1 MAVSLT
7 HTTVAVGTDAGNG
20 EIAKLQWNEEHTLT
34 LATDKLL
41 GRATAGT
48 GAVEEIS
55 CTAAG
60 RAILD
65 DADAAAQRTTL
76 GLAIGTDVQ
85 AYDGDLDAIAALAGT
100 SGFLKKTAANTWS
113 LDTSTYIT
121 TPVPAGTAML
131 FQQTAAPTGWTKQT
145 THNDKALRVVS
156 ATASS
161 GGTTAFSSVFASRTP
176 AGTIANTTATG
187 TISNTTATGTVG
199 STTLSTAEIP
209 AHAHQIVEAGANS
222 NALYNTFSLTA
233 ANTIATSA
241 ATNASRNDGTGN
253 TGGGGS
259 HTHSFTGTSHGH
271 TFTGTAHNHTFTG
284 TAMDFAVQYVDVI
297 IATKD

>member
-85 AYDGDLDAIAALAGT
+85 AYDGDLAAIAALAGT

-121 TPVPAGTAML
+121 TPVPSGTAML
-131 FQQTAAPTGWTKQT
+131 FQQTSAPTGWTKQT

-156 ATASS
+156 GAAGS

-187 TISNTTATGTVG
+187 TISSTTDTGTVG
-199 STTLSTAEIP
+199 STTLTTTQMP
-209 AHAHQIVEAGANS
+209 AHTHTIAAATGTGQGANR
-222 NALYNTFSLTA
+222 
-233 ANTIATSA
+233 SA
-241 ATNASRNDGTGN
+241 GLGGSVDPGTGS

-259 HTHSFTGTSHGH
+259 HTHSLTMNSHSH

-284 TAMDFAVQYVDVI
+284 TALDFAVQYVDLI